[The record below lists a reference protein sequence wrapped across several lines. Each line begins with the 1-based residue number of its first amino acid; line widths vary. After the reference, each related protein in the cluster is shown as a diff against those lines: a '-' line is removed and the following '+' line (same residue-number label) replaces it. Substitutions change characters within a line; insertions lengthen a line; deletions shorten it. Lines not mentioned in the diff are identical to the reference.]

1 MTFTVGFKKKF
12 ATEFTRFPKDQQD
25 KVLGFAQTFQ
35 AHGLGDLSRFEG
47 KVAQSWSGNSSKENY
62 EFALANDLWHYHI
75 GLPTYSTVHPA
86 YKTSDW
92 VLHFQWTNK
101 GRHIDLLDVYSH
113 YTRDGSFY
121 LPTADYLA

>member
-1 MTFTVGFKKKF
+1 MTFSVGFKTKF
-12 ATEFTRFPKDQQD
+12 ASEFTRFPKDQQN
-25 KVLGFAQTFQ
+25 KILGFAQTFQ
-35 AHGLGDLSRFEG
+35 THGLGDLTRYEG
-47 KVAQSWSGNSSKENY
+47 KVAQSWSGNSTKAAY
-62 EFALANDLWHYHI
+62 DFALANDLWHYHI
-75 GLPTYSTVHPA
+75 GIPTYTAVHPA

-92 VLHFQWTNK
+92 VLHFQWING